1 LIKGLE
7 VYFFRTYHP
16 GVGEISHPGFRDI
29 SIFPNRI
36 KKDSESRADRRSSA
50 QIRVL
55 GGNMRNLKQ
64 HISGEYPRGSSGS
77 RADRNSSAREGY

>member
-1 LIKGLE
+1 MIKGLE

-55 GGNMRNLKQ
+55 GGNMRNLN
-64 HISGEYPRGSSGS
+64 IEGRGQNG
-77 RADRNSSAREGY
+77 RK

>member
-1 LIKGLE
+1 MIKGLE

-29 SIFPNRI
+29 SIFLNRI

-55 GGNMRNLKQ
+55 GGNMRNLN
-64 HISGEYPRGSSGS
+64 IEGRGQNG
-77 RADRNSSAREGY
+77 RK